1 MNIKQFQTDLGG
13 LLLLGLVIPAGLWAI
28 ELKTFDTPEAAI
40 AAVIQ
45 ACKGNDTAAL
55 DAIFGPDSKE
65 VVESGDPSDDK
76 DNRAAFVR
84 AVEQKKVLVADPMN
98 PDKVV
103 LSIGKNDWPFPIPLV
118 RKDGKWLFDTDDGKM
133 EIIARRIGANE
144 LSAIDICRGYVT
156 AQFEYAQSHGQNG
169 LPVYAQNIV
178 STPGKQD
185 GLYWE
190 PAKGAPECP
199 IPKGFAQAATGMSI
213 ENREP
218 YHGYYFHI
226 LKAQGP
232 DAQGGPISYVVKD
245 SMIGG
250 FALIAWPAEY
260 GVSGVQTFIVS
271 HDGTVYE
278 KTLGQDT
285 AQEVEK
291 ITEYNPDKTWRPVS
305 VQE

>member
-1 MNIKQFQTDLGG
+1 MKKVHFRYDLAG
-13 LLLLGLVIPAGLWAI
+13 LLVLGLAFPAGVSAAGI
-28 ELKTFDTPEAAI
+28 KTFNTPEAAV
-40 AAVIQ
+40 AAVVQ

-55 DAIFGPDSKE
+55 LEIFGPDSKE

-76 DNRAAFVR
+76 DNRAKFVL

-98 PDKVV
+98 PDKVFF
-103 LSIGKNDWPFPIPLV
+103 SIGKNDWPFPIPLV
-118 RKDGKWLFDTDDGKM
+118 RKDGQWHFDTPDGKM
-133 EIIARRIGANE
+133 EIIARRIGSNE

-156 AQFEYAQSHGQNG
+156 AQFEYAQSHRQNG
-169 LPVYAQNIV
+169 LPVYAQKIV
-178 STPGKQD
+178 STPGQQD

-190 PAKGAPECP
+190 PPKGAPECP
-199 IPKGFAQAATGMSI
+199 IPKGFAKAATGMSI
-213 ENREP
+213 ENRAP

-232 DAQGGPISYVVKD
+232 DAQGGAISYVVKD

-260 GVSGVQTFIVS
+260 GVSGVQTFIVN

-278 KTLGQDT
+278 KTLGPDT
-285 AQEVEK
+285 ASEVEK
-291 ITEYNPDKTWRPVS
+291 ITEFNPDKTWHPVS